1 MLPSHS
7 DTFLAREGHI
17 QILGT
22 LVHRRPWFP
31 GRLERATLVAQALP
45 AWAVASGIT
54 AGWVWTGMGRAEPWS
69 VLREEKPGLSPLE
82 RTTWRARLRSPH
94 HRVTELGG
102 LRLLSPEC
110 SLREIL
116 LGGDEIDVCATQ
128 VLILSALDHSPQ
140 SIGELQ
146 HMVSQR
152 RASAANRSHAML
164 VLARVR
170 HLRAH
175 YPDITRYTS

>member
-31 GRLERATLVAQALP
+31 GRLERAALVAAALP
-45 AWAVASGIT
+45 HWAVASGIT

-82 RTTWRARLRSPH
+82 RTAWRARLRSPH
-94 HRVTELGG
+94 HRVTQLGG
-102 LRLLSPEC
+102 LRLLTPEC

-116 LGGDEIDVCATQ
+116 LGADGIDVCATQ
-128 VLILSALDHSPQ
+128 VLILSAPGPAPQ
-140 SIGELQ
+140 SMRELRHTIG
-146 HMVSQR
+146 QR
-152 RASAANRSHAML
+152 RASAANRFHAIE
-164 VLARVR
+164 VLARVE